1 MIKDAWHGA
10 SLVEKKIGKDRTKI
24 FNEESSN
31 LYSYQIE
38 NISKSLLENKKK
50 TYFPGFTIND
60 TILNTKVLESW
71 INA

>member
-1 MIKDAWHGA
+1 MIRLLHLKKK
-10 SLVEKKIGKDRTKI
+10 KKIGKDKIKI
-24 FNEESSN
+24 FNEESTN

-50 TYFPGFTIND
+50 TFFPGFTIND
-60 TILNTKVLESW
+60 TILNTKILESW